1 MIVCGPEKDA
11 CPQDM
16 LTRKTVAV
24 SSLLDG
30 DKKFRSDI
38 GPRVQKQG
46 PESLRG
52 LFWLTEQKD
61 SSSLVSF
68 ARSND
73 GGNMGQG
80 ELRQG
85 RYAFSVRVGG
95 DRSWSFAD
103 NKFGGNFESVELV
116 DLVYHFKL
124 KSGSLQ
130 NPTAFSIIPE
140 ARNLGAKL
148 EGNLGE
154 WLLSFD
160 MVKMTAEDAAAAG
173 YSGSIVWDRISSAF
187 GQDVDSARYL
197 AVQVA
202 DGDSNPIQP
211 AYDQWLAYMASSAA
225 GGSPGEIHYRE
236 ALTTDGSLRTVS
248 EDLIGHI

>member
-1 MIVCGPEKDA
+1 M
-11 CPQDM
+11 
-16 LTRKTVAV
+16 
-24 SSLLDG
+24 
-30 DKKFRSDI
+30 

-46 PESLRG
+46 PEALRG
-52 LFWLTEQKD
+52 LFWLTDQKD

-103 NKFGGNFESVELV
+103 NVFGGNFETVELL
-116 DLVYHFKL
+116 DLVYNFKE

-148 EGNLGE
+148 EGKFGE
-154 WLLSFD
+154 WLLGFD
-160 MVKMTAEDAAAAG
+160 MVKLASENATAAG

-187 GQDVDSARYL
+187 GQDIDSAATWLFRL
-197 AVQVA
+197 LMETATQFSLPMISGLLTWPVRLQAVAQARSITAKHSLLMVLSKQSLKA
-202 DGDSNPIQP
+202 KGDTSEV
-211 AYDQWLAYMASSAA
+211 
-225 GGSPGEIHYRE
+225 SP
-236 ALTTDGSLRTVS
+236 SLNA
-248 EDLIGHI
+248 EFI

>member
-1 MIVCGPEKDA
+1 
-11 CPQDM
+11 
-16 LTRKTVAV
+16 
-24 SSLLDG
+24 
-30 DKKFRSDI
+30 
-38 GPRVQKQG
+38 VQKQG
-46 PESLRG
+46 PEALRG
-52 LFWLTEQKD
+52 LFWLTDQKD

-103 NKFGGNFESVELV
+103 NVFGGNFETVELL
-116 DLVYHFKL
+116 DLVYNFKE

-148 EGNLGE
+148 EGKFGE
-154 WLLSFD
+154 WLLGFD
-160 MVKMTAEDAAAAG
+160 MVKLASENATAAG

-187 GQDVDSARYL
+187 GQDIDSARYL
-197 AVQVA
+197 AVQVV

-211 AYDQWLAYMASSAA
+211 AYDQWVAYMAGSAA
-225 GGSPGEIHYRE
+225 GSSPGQIHYRE
-236 ALTTDGSLRTVS
+236 ALTTDGSL
-248 EDLIGHI
+248 